1 MPDTSQ
7 LQPAVVSLGGGL
19 ILNKD
24 VFSMSPGEALQLQ
37 NFEPD
42 IEGGYKKVL
51 GTTKYNSNIVPQV
64 SASSERVVMT
74 AIFNDV
80 VLAAR
85 GGSIVRGSSGSGS
98 WTSTITGLGTP
109 TQNYEHRLF
118 NFDGTD
124 KIIIAT
130 GTSNPQI
137 LNTSFSTSVVN
148 ATGTSN
154 FKFVEVFKNHI
165 FFAGH
170 SSNIQ
175 ELSFMGPFE
184 TNDFTS
190 GNGGGTIKVDTEI
203 VGLKVFRDDLF
214 VFGQDKIFKISG
226 TSRTDFVVTA
236 VTRKI
241 GCVDGRSIQE
251 LAGDVI
257 FLAPD
262 GIRTIAGTERIGD
275 VELGTVSKQIQQR
288 INSITT
294 HNINSLVI
302 RSKSQYRIFFPTGT
316 TQAEDSS
323 AGLLAVIKANPNT
336 EQLGFE
342 YADLKGLKV
351 SSSDS
356 AFISGSETIISGGYD
371 GYVYIQESGNVFT
384 QASTT
389 KNISGI
395 YRSPDMTMG
404 DPGLRK
410 NFQRVLWNV
419 NPTGTLSSSFLLE
432 YDFSDDAVPQPE
444 AYTLSRTGNI
454 AEYGLSES
462 AYGTA
467 VYGSTGSS
475 LIRQSVEGSGFTVA
489 TKILDATT
497 NSPISLKGFEMEFTP
512 GGRR

>member
-1 MPDTSQ
+1 MAQ
-7 LQPAVVSLGGGL
+7 VQPSVVSLGGGL

-42 IEGGYKKVL
+42 IEGGYKKIL
-51 GTTKYNSNIVPQV
+51 GTTKFNSNIVPQV
-64 SASSERVVMT
+64 SASTERVVFT

-80 VLAAR
+80 VLAGR
-85 GGSIVRGSSGSGS
+85 GGSIHRGSAGSGS
-98 WTSTITGLGTP
+98 WTSTITSLGTP

-124 KIIIAT
+124 KIVITT

-154 FKFVEVFKNHI
+154 FKFVEIFKNHI

-175 ELSFMGPFE
+175 EVSFMGPNQ

-190 GNGGGTIKVDTEI
+190 GNGGGTIKVDAEV
-203 VGLKVFRDDLF
+203 VGLRAFRDSLII
-214 VFGQDKIFKISG
+214 FGKDKIFKLTG
-226 TSRTDFVVTA
+226 TSLSNFAITPI
-236 VTRKI
+236 TRNI
-241 GCVDGRSIQE
+241 GCTDGRSIQE
-251 LAGDVI
+251 LGGDVI

-262 GIRTIAGTERIGD
+262 GLRTIAATERID
-275 VELGTVSKQIQQR
+275 DTELGTVSKQIQTR
-288 INSITT
+288 INEITT

-302 RSKSQYRIFFPTGT
+302 RSKSQYRLFFPTGT
-316 TQAEDSS
+316 SQAEDSS
-323 AGLLAVIKANPNT
+323 AGLLSVIKANPNT
-336 EQLGFE
+336 GSLGFE
-342 YADLKGLKV
+342 YGDIKGLKV
-351 SSSDS
+351 SSTDS
-356 AFISGSETIISGGYD
+356 EFISGSETIISGGYD
-371 GYVYIQESGNVFT
+371 GYVYKQESGNVFT

-389 KNISGI
+389 KNISSI

-404 DPGLRK
+404 DPGIRK
-410 NFQRVLWNV
+410 NMQKVIWNI

-432 YDFSDDAVPQPE
+432 YDFSDDEVPQPE
-444 AYTLSRTGNI
+444 PYTLSQTGNI
-454 AEYGLSES
+454 AQYGLTES
-462 AYGTA
+462 TYGVA
-467 VYGSTGSS
+467 VYGSTGSN
-475 LIRQSVEGSGFTVA
+475 LIRQAVEGSGFTIA
-489 TKILDATT
+489 AKILDATS
-497 NSPISLKGFEMEFTP
+497 NSPVALKGFEMEFSA